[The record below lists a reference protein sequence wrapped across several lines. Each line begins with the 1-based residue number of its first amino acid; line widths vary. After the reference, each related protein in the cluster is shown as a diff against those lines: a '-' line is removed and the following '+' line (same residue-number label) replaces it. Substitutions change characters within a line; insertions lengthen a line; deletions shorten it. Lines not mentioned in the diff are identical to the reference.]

1 MPETAEGVLEQPIDA
16 EQVESAAWVQSI
28 TERIVQNFDPLRII
42 LFGSYARGEAG
53 SESDIDLLVVLPHVT
68 DKRQAAIEIR
78 RTLADLPVS
87 KDIIVTT
94 PEEIEQ
100 RGALVGTVLR
110 PALREGQV
118 VYERS

>member
-1 MPETAEGVLEQPIDA
+1 MPETAEGVLKQPPEIDQA
-16 EQVESAAWVQSI
+16 DAAAWVQSI
-28 TERIVQNFDPLRII
+28 TERIAQNFDPLRII
-42 LFGSYARGEAG
+42 LFGSHARDAAG
-53 SESDIDLLVVLPHVT
+53 SESDIDLLVVLPNVA
-68 DKRQAAIEIR
+68 DKRRAAIEIR
-78 RTLADLPVS
+78 RTLADVPVS

-110 PALREGQV
+110 PALREGEV

>member
-1 MPETAEGVLEQPIDA
+1 MSKTAEGVLKQPTEIDR
-16 EQVESAAWVQSI
+16 VEAATWVQSI
-28 TERIVQNFDPLRII
+28 AERIVQNFDPLRII
-42 LFGSYARGEAG
+42 LFGSHARGEAG

-100 RGALVGTVLR
+100 RGTLVGTVLR
-110 PALREGQV
+110 PALREGEA